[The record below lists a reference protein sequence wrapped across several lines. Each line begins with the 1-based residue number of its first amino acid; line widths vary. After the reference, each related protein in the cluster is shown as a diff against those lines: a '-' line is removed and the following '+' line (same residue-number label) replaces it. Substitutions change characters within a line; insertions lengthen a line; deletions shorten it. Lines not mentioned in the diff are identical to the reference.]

1 MARSPKQSNSKA
13 RVSACAGVALA
24 LAAGATDTAAAKGG
38 KQPDSQAPPAPA
50 AKSDGQQ
57 QQQQQA
63 QQPKAQQQKAQQ
75 QAEHQQAQEQ
85 KQADKQA
92 AAQAKKD
99 DAAHKHAAQQ
109 QAAQQ
114 QAQQQQAQQQQA
126 QQQHA
131 AQQQA
136 AQQHAAEQHAAQVA
150 AQQAAA
156 AQKRLAQQQAA
167 AQKAAER
174 QASKQSQAPAVPKGS
189 GADTSSAPASVPTV
203 DASSPQLVAIE
214 SAAGKVLVTKSRRPA
229 RHGTPRVGNQASTLP
244 LAVFD
249 VLGTASIAQPVP
261 LRFVRRDSPG
271 RERRDATHRAA
282 PLAVER
288 LDTVLPPAR
297 IAEAS
302 VIPDEGGPS
311 SLRSLSVATLLLI
324 ALGALVGIVREFRDV
339 LRS

>member
-63 QQPKAQQQKAQQ
+63 QQPKAQQQ
-75 QAEHQQAQEQ
+75 AEHQQAQEQ

-131 AQQQA
+131 AQQHA

-249 VLGTASIAQPVP
+249 VLGTASIAQPAP

>member
-63 QQPKAQQQKAQQ
+63 QQPKAQQ

-174 QASKQSQAPAVPKGS
+174 QASKQSQAPAAPKGS

>member
-109 QAAQQ
+109 QAA
-114 QAQQQQAQQQQA
+114 QQQAQQQQA